1 MEILYGSGIFAVV
14 VLCLALLSTA
24 RRILRSSPMSNAQFG
39 TTRMYE
45 VTPAEQEMMDE
56 ISSAR
61 ILAPTVEALHI
72 ETAAALYSPMVL
84 ERVEAVSAQAMEEE
98 EEPLPAEMF
107 YQAAEPIEPE
117 QSWASRWMRI
127 PKPTRQTYNYALEC
141 LLIGVSAWIL
151 IKTQRETLQL
161 RSTLPALSRDRVA

>member
-1 MEILYGSGIFAVV
+1 MEILYGSGIIAVF

-72 ETAAALYSPMVL
+72 ETAAALYSPIVL
-84 ERVEAVSAQAMEEE
+84 ESVEAVSAQAMEED
-98 EEPLPAEMF
+98 EPLPAEMF
-107 YQAAEPIEPE
+107 YQDAEPIQPE

-127 PKPTRQTYNYALEC
+127 PKPSRQTYNYALEC

-161 RSTLPALSRDRVA
+161 RSTLPAPSRDRVA